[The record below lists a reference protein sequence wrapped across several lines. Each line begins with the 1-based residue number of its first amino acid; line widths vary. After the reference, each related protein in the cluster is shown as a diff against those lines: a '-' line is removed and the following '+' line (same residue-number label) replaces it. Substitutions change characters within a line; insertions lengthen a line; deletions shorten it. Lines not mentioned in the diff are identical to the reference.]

1 MATQQSVSEDDC
13 VISEFFPSLSE
24 RTPAHL
30 YKVQLSEA
38 ADLYHRL
45 GSSPTQM
52 RILDAVSLSPL
63 VPTLHPASDTPEVSA
78 RLAPGSYYVFIALT
92 GGSQA
97 TYALDLRR
105 LECRVQAITLNTQ
118 VQSNLRENT
127 CASGVDLVRK
137 FGFTLSLRHSFD
149 FQVIQTT
156 EKVGLLLHSDSS
168 VVGSTPKSNA
178 SGALKGILDP
188 GRYVIEVYSPAG
200 HISDFALRTSAC
212 PIGSLALNGVWQLEY
227 ASSLQGAACVGRT
240 ARQFYISIPSPRT
253 IDVELRASNAD
264 FVAQLLTS
272 DLLPFGPAT
281 PSGKAINLTRG
292 VGGGTYILEI
302 RSSGPFTGTY
312 RIRGS
317 LR

>member
-13 VISEFFPSLSE
+13 LINEFFPSLPE

-30 YKVQLSEA
+30 YKLQLGEV

-52 RILDAVSLSPL
+52 RILEAVSLSAL
-63 VPTLHPASDTPEVSA
+63 VPTLHQTSAAPEFST
-78 RLAPGSYYVFIALT
+78 RLVPGSYYVLIALA

-97 TYALDLRR
+97 SYALDLRR
-105 LECRVQAITLNTQ
+105 LACRIQPITLNIQ

-127 CASGVDLVRK
+127 CASGFDVVRK
-137 FGFTLSLRHSFD
+137 FGFTLSLRHTFD
-149 FQVIQTT
+149 FQVIRTT
-156 EKVGLLLHSDSS
+156 ETVGLLLRSDSS
-168 VVGSTPKSNA
+168 VEGSTPKSNA

-188 GRYVIEVYSPAG
+188 GRYVIEVYSPAD

-212 PIGSLALNGVWQLEY
+212 PIGSLALNGVWQTEY
-227 ASSLQGAACVGRT
+227 ASSLQGAVCGGRT
-240 ARQFYISIPSPRT
+240 ARQFYISMPSPRT

-272 DLLPFGPAT
+272 DLLPVGPPT
-281 PSGKAINLTRG
+281 PSGKAINLTRR
-292 VGGGTYILEI
+292 VGGGAYILEI